1 MYVEEAGVN
10 RFVDSRVNIDELDDV
25 SRPYFVRKTYQLPS
39 IDPFIIQTN
48 SRKNIRIGVLNIS
61 T

>member
-10 RFVDSRVNIDELDDV
+10 RFVDSWVNIDELDDV

-39 IDPFIIQTN
+39 VNPFII
-48 SRKNIRIGVLNIS
+48 
-61 T
+61 